1 MPQLTPTDR
10 FDELT
15 AIVRFL
21 LYLKK
26 HPNSGITEIIN
37 GTPAGQRAIYSAKD
51 YAQKN
56 KLIDITMK
64 TISPYGPQYVL
75 SDRGK
80 KVAAYLEEIQKLLE
94 Q

>member
-1 MPQLTPTDR
+1 MSQLTPTDR

-26 HPNSGITEIIN
+26 HPKAGITEIIK
-37 GTPAGQRAIYSAKD
+37 GTPAGQRAIYSAKN
-51 YAQKN
+51 YAQQN

-64 TISPYGPQYVL
+64 TESPYGPIYSL
-75 SDRGK
+75 NEKGK
-80 KVAAYLEEIQKLLE
+80 KVAEHLESLQKILDT
-94 Q
+94 